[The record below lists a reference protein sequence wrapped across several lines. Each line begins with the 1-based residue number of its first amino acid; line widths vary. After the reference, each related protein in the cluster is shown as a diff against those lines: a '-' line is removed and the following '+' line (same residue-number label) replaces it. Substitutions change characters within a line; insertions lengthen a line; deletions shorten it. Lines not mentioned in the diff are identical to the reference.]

1 MEQQSDI
8 IKEIIALKD
17 KFNSDE
23 QIEAFK
29 EVAENVRKFEEITT
43 QKSEELRK
51 ELRMLNRKLTT
62 IKAGAKKS
70 TDQTDPN
77 FNDLI
82 AKHEREK
89 FELDELNAQ
98 LEMEEKELEE
108 ESYSLCKELEELE
121 NMSVEDETLPKD
133 DNISLQLHLY
143 RKLGIQFIEDENT
156 HELKARIESPDGNDI
171 HTVVIDDRHSQY
183 FMTNHLWEL
192 TTGSS

>member
-70 TDQTDPN
+70 TDQNDPN

-156 HELKARIESPDGNDI
+156 HELKARIESPD
-171 HTVVIDDRHSQY
+171 VR
-183 FMTNHLWEL
+183 LWFVMI
-192 TTGSS
+192 

>member
-1 MEQQSDI
+1 MEQQYDI
-8 IKEIIALKD
+8 ISEIIALKN

-23 QIEAFK
+23 QIEVFK
-29 EVAENVRKFEEITT
+29 EVTENVRKFEEITT

-51 ELRMLNRKLTT
+51 ELRMFNRKLTT
-62 IKAGAKKS
+62 LKAGAKKS
-70 TDQTDPN
+70 TDQNEPS

-82 AKHEREK
+82 AKYE
-89 FELDELNAQ
+89 Q
-98 LEMEEKELEE
+98 
-108 ESYSLCKELEELE
+108 ESDSLCKELEELE

-143 RKLGIQFIEDENT
+143 RKLGIQFIENEAT

-192 TTGSS
+192 ATGSS

>member
-62 IKAGAKKS
+62 IKAGVKKS
-70 TDQTDPN
+70 TDKNEPN

-98 LEMEEKELEE
+98 LEMEEKYPLFT
-108 ESYSLCKELEELE
+108 ES
-121 NMSVEDETLPKD
+121 
-133 DNISLQLHLY
+133 
-143 RKLGIQFIEDENT
+143 
-156 HELKARIESPDGNDI
+156 
-171 HTVVIDDRHSQY
+171 VIYNFS
-183 FMTNHLWEL
+183 
-192 TTGSS
+192 

>member
-1 MEQQSDI
+1 MERQSDI

-70 TDQTDPN
+70 TDQNDPN

-98 LEMEEKELEE
+98 LEMEEKYPFVYE
-108 ESYSLCKELEELE
+108 
-121 NMSVEDETLPKD
+121 
-133 DNISLQLHLY
+133 IHHL
-143 RKLGIQFIEDENT
+143 
-156 HELKARIESPDGNDI
+156 
-171 HTVVIDDRHSQY
+171 
-183 FMTNHLWEL
+183 
-192 TTGSS
+192 